1 MIPEREKLTQ
11 TAATAGTSATPPN
24 INLTCLMGDWLRSL
38 DILLRVL
45 FFSSFFLRWPE
56 LVWQISGTIAVSLRF
71 ERCFFFLPTLHVIF
85 FIVLSLHRRD
95 DDFLIIHKKHLRR
108 DFEKGAEVDNGKMGA
123 EGGAGRG
130 RDQKVKHCVR
140 NVA

>member
-1 MIPEREKLTQ
+1 
-11 TAATAGTSATPPN
+11 
-24 INLTCLMGDWLRSL
+24 MGDWLRSL

-56 LVWQISGTIAVSLRF
+56 LVWQISGAIAVSLRF
-71 ERCFFFLPTLHVIF
+71 ERCFFFFLPTLHVIF
-85 FIVLSLHRRD
+85 CIVLSLHRSD

-108 DFEKGAEVDNGKMGA
+108 ENGDFEKGAEVDSGKTGA

-130 RDQKVKHCVR
+130 RGQKVKHCVR